1 MHHVKLKRN
10 SRFTP
15 RKMSLSSHAPL
26 SLHYTNYFAVSRIT
40 ARKNGQSHHHINR
53 WEYLII
59 FSDIMF
65 CFAVYCFSSVKVSLR
80 ERLKESNSK
89 ESIDFRVRTE

>member
-1 MHHVKLKRN
+1 MQHFHSITPIILLFHE
-10 SRFTP
+10 SRPEKTVN
-15 RKMSLSSHAPL
+15 H
-26 SLHYTNYFAVSRIT
+26 TI
-40 ARKNGQSHHHINR
+40 HHINR

-89 ESIDFRVRTE
+89 ESIDFRVRTEWWFVGGVYT